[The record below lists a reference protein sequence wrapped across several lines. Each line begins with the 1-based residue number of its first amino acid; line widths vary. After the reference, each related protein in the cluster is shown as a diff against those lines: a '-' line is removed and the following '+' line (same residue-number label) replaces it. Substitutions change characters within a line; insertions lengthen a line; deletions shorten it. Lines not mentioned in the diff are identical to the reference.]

1 MVTATTTRA
10 DNCITVPN
18 PGQTDADGDGYGN
31 ACDADLNNDGS
42 VGLDDLGLMSKKLG
56 SSDPV
61 ADLNGDG
68 TVGLDDLGQVLS
80 AQGQVPGPSGQTC
93 SAVWEC
99 P

>member
-1 MVTATTTRA
+1 MLDTS
-10 DNCITVPN
+10 DNCLLIPN
-18 PGQTDADGDGYGN
+18 AAQRDADADGYGN

-42 VGLDDLGLMSKKLG
+42 VGLDDLGLISKKLG

-80 AQGQVPGPSGQTC
+80 AQGQVPGPSGQGD
-93 SAVWEC
+93 SAESLF